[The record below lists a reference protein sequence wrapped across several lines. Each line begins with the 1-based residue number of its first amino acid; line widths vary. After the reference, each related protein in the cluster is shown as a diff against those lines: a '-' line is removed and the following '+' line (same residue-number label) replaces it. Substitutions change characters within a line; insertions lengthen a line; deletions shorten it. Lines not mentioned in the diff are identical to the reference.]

1 MAVMLSKFQRRDT
14 ADRVALGTAA
24 FELCKQ
30 QRAVP
35 GVTASRFFWT
45 SADDIAILAEAE
57 SPLAFDEPMKPELA
71 TAVFRLADLAL
82 QTANERWTDPRE
94 GVSVHTRAGR

>member
-1 MAVMLSKFQRRDT
+1 MAVMLTKFQRRDN

-24 FELCKQ
+24 FQLCKA

-57 SPLAFDEPMKPELA
+57 SALAFDEPMKPELA
-71 TAVFRLADLAL
+71 AAVFALADLAG
-82 QTANERWTDPRE
+82 QTVSERWTDPRD
-94 GVSVHTRAGR
+94 GMSVHQTAGR